1 MDAADSPRPAHGK
14 SACLFCRQ
22 RKVACDRLRPSCS
35 FCRRNEVD
43 CKYGSSRKPGLRA
56 GFVTQLEERVGE
68 LEKRVRSLE
77 STQSTGSSVD
87 VDVPQ
92 DRPSTALP
100 PSAHS
105 VLDTPASFAAFH
117 EGPAAVTQAETSA
130 GPHPLSPPL
139 LADFCVHWFERYHP
153 WFPILHQP
161 SLLASLERWP
171 DLSQSELRVCKAIV
185 AITVK
190 DAPIGPYSVEQRT
203 QWADQLYE
211 QVIIESMRELCL
223 QSIQALL
230 ILSNNEYGAGRP
242 SQFWNLVALC
252 KRCAIY
258 YLLLTS
264 C

>member
-1 MDAADSPRPAHGK
+1 MDAADSPRPGHGK

-56 GFVTQLEERVGE
+56 GFVTQLEERVVE

-77 STQSTGSSVD
+77 STQSTSGSAQVD
-87 VDVPQ
+87 LPPDQ
-92 DRPSTALP
+92 PSNAAP
-100 PSAHS
+100 PSAHG
-105 VLDTPASFAAFH
+105 VLDTPASFSAYNDEA
-117 EGPAAVTQAETSA
+117 AAVTRDRTST

-171 DLSQSELRVCKAIV
+171 DLSQPELRVCKAIV
-185 AITVK
+185 AIIVK
-190 DAPIGPYSVEQRT
+190 DGPIGPYTIDQRI

-211 QVIIESMRELCL
+211 QVILESMSELCL

-230 ILSNNEYGAGRP
+230 ILTNSEYGSGRP

-252 KRCAIY
+252 KRGATHCFPCIPH
-258 YLLLTS
+258 
-264 C
+264 